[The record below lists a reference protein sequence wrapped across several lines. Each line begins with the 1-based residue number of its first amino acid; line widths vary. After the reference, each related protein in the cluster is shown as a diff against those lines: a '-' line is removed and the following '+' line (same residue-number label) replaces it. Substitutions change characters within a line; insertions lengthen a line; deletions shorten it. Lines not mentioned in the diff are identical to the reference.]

1 MDTFMESSWYFAR
14 FASPRFT
21 ESPLD
26 KKKTSYWLAVD
37 QYIGGVGARNVG
49 RILGRPGFVITL
61 VSDALKGLAAVVL
74 ARMFEVAEPIV
85 ALVLV
90 AVIAGHIWP
99 ASLQFRGGRGIATAV
114 GAYLAYDPQLALG
127 LLCITGILMI
137 FRCGFILSGL
147 GAFLLLPLVAYALK
161 QPGHVVAG
169 LAGASV
175 IILFAHRERLRR
187 VFGEVLPRREA

>member
-1 MDTFMESSWYFAR
+1 MTGKEIICIIMAYLLGGFCTGYYLVR
-14 FASPRFT
+14 FKAK
-21 ESPLD
+21 LD
-26 KKKTSYWLAVD
+26 IREQGS
-37 QYIGGVGARNVG
+37 GGVGARNVG

-61 VSDALKGLAAVVL
+61 MGDALKGLAAVVL
-74 ARMFEVAEPIV
+74 ARRFEVAEPIV

-99 ASLQFRGGRGIATAV
+99 ASLQFHGGRGIATAV
-114 GAYLAYDPQLALG
+114 GAYLAYDPQLVLV

-137 FRCGFILSGL
+137 FRSGFILSGL

-161 QPGHVVAG
+161 QPGYVVAG